1 MADDPWE
8 MDELWRYAHDPDLL
22 PAEVAR
28 WAYDRIRVLEGATGA
43 AGRETPTETPLSGR
57 WRTGHSVRPRV
68 TLYRDD
74 QIVGMALSGA
84 LAAEIVERCNG
95 ADTQLADAV
104 ERVIARFVEVGPL
117 RDAARAFARAYI
129 DGDDEAAAG
138 AAGIRAMTGD
148 DREPPGPLGRILFG
162 EEDNSGDVG

>member
-1 MADDPWE
+1 MADQQPE

-22 PAEVAR
+22 PADVAR
-28 WAYDRIRVLEGATGA
+28 WAYDRIRVLEGAAA
-43 AGRETPTETPLSGR
+43 AGGQETDTEAPLSGR

-95 ADTQLADAV
+95 ADTQLADVV
-104 ERVIARFVEVGPL
+104 ELVIARFVEAGPL
-117 RDAARAFARAYI
+117 RDAARVFATEYLAGN
-129 DGDDEAAAG
+129 DAAAS
-138 AAGIRAMTGD
+138 AAASIRAMSNVAD
-148 DREPPGPLGRILFG
+148 EP
-162 EEDNSGDVG
+162 EEI